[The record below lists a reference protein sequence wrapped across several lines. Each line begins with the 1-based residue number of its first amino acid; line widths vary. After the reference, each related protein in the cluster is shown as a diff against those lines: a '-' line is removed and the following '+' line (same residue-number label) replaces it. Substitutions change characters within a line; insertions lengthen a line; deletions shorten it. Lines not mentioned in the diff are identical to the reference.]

1 MYRPR
6 LEMEDVELWYELMV
20 FAQVYAP
27 TKTLDN
33 YAHLQIYII
42 KPIHAYRTSS
52 WAIAE
57 KPHCRVG

>member
-1 MYRPR
+1 
-6 LEMEDVELWYELMV
+6 MEDVELWYELMV